1 MDLEDREMAIDE
13 EEEKD
18 IEDMQ
23 KLEVVH
29 KREMQKMEDEV
40 KETEKKISEIK

>member
-29 KREMQKMEDEV
+29 KREM
-40 KETEKKISEIK
+40 

>member
-1 MDLEDREMAIDE
+1 MMDLEDREMAIDE

-29 KREMQKMEDEV
+29 KREM
-40 KETEKKISEIK
+40 